1 MREKFF
7 CCESF
12 FNQKDV
18 GSLSSEPR
26 YFLFV
31 CTGIDLDGFKGFSRA
46 PFSAFLV
53 LLFFIVLG
61 RFEDSGGI
69 IGFAYR
75 VKMGDSG
82 LWDNRTLRGNVVGV
96 GVPIVE

>member
-1 MREKFF
+1 VREKFF

-61 RFEDSGGI
+61 RFEDSGGGYRFCVSCENG
-69 IGFAYR
+69 GFGAL
-75 VKMGDSG
+75 G
-82 LWDNRTLRGNVVGV
+82 
-96 GVPIVE
+96 